1 MALYN
6 RAGVKITYNQHFD
19 RLAITVGDEFVSVSI
34 SIFKM
39 WMKLCELDTEYE
51 KFSMEQNGGKVEVL
65 KMCGNISLKFISCK
79 NFCSQL
85 VIKRDTARHIFEQQH
100 RILDNIRKKHDGK
113 NPAGLQLKQSKCM
126 PPNNMTAV
134 GDVPSQK
141 CFKMLG
147 DVPPQKR
154 LKIGTAAKIRR
165 TSAHEQSSF
174 EKLNS
179 DGNRL
184 ATGQEPMADMCTNSS
199 LPHFEPAAE
208 L

>member
-39 WMKLCELDTEYE
+39 WMKLCELDTEFE

-85 VIKRDTARHIFEQQH
+85 LIKKDTVRNIFEQQH
-100 RILDNIRKKHDGK
+100 RILNCNRKNHDGK
-113 NPAGLQLKQSKCM
+113 RSVGPQPKHHKCIL
-126 PPNNMTAV
+126 PNNKFALGM
-134 GDVPSQK
+134 SRQ
-141 CFKMLG
+141 CF
-147 DVPPQKR
+147 
-154 LKIGTAAKIRR
+154 KIGTAVKE
-165 TSAHEQSSF
+165 SPQYGDVQPSL
-174 EKLNS
+174 EKLPRAENS
-179 DGNRL
+179 IAPGPETVLENCNNS
-184 ATGQEPMADMCTNSS
+184 MTNTFCST
-199 LPHFEPAAE
+199 AE

>member
-85 VIKRDTARHIFEQQH
+85 VIKKDTARNIFEQQD
-100 RILDNIRKKHDGK
+100 LSCLNVVDKYFLG
-113 NPAGLQLKQSKCM
+113 
-126 PPNNMTAV
+126 V
-134 GDVPSQK
+134 GASSTD
-141 CFKMLG
+141 LR
-147 DVPPQKR
+147 D
-154 LKIGTAAKIRR
+154 KIITD
-165 TSAHEQSSF
+165 HPY
-174 EKLNS
+174 
-179 DGNRL
+179 D
-184 ATGQEPMADMCTNSS
+184 
-199 LPHFEPAAE
+199 
-208 L
+208 